1 MVATSASPRAP
12 PGKVRIIGGQWRRRW
27 LPVTAVD
34 AVRPTPDRV
43 RETLFNWL
51 QPYLAGARCLDL
63 FAGTG
68 VLGFEAVSRG
78 AAQAMLIE
86 NDAQTAATLR
96 AQVAAFKTTSVEVLN
111 MDARS
116 YLSATLPR
124 VYDIVFLD
132 PPFDSPLLTATLS
145 LLEAGWL
152 HPEALIYIESARAA
166 NAVTLP
172 SGWRMM
178 HAGQTRQIRY
188 GLAQLTF
195 EP

>member
-1 MVATSASPRAP
+1 MIATPASARAR
-12 PGKVRIIGGQWRRRW
+12 PGKVRIIGGEWRRRW
-27 LPVTAVD
+27 LPVGAVD

-78 AAQAMLIE
+78 AAQATLVE

-96 AQVAAFKTTSVEVLN
+96 AQVAALNTTSVEVLN

-116 YLSATLPR
+116 YLSATAAR

-152 HPEALIYIESARAA
+152 HAEALIYIESARAA
-166 NAVTLP
+166 DAVKLP

-188 GLAQLTF
+188 GLARLTF

>member
-1 MVATSASPRAP
+1 MIAT
-12 PGKVRIIGGQWRRRW
+12 PGKVRIIGGEWRRRW
-27 LPVTAVD
+27 LPVSAVD

-78 AAQAMLIE
+78 AAQATLVE

-96 AQVAAFKTTSVEVLN
+96 AQVAALNTTSVEVLN

-116 YLSATLPR
+116 YLSATAAR

-152 HPEALIYIESARAA
+152 HAEALIYIESARAA
-166 NAVTLP
+166 DAVMLP

-178 HAGQTRQIRY
+178 RAGQTRQIRY
-188 GLAQLTF
+188 GLARLTL